1 MRHLKQARTD
11 HSILSTIALR
21 WSPYVWE
28 DRPVEP
34 AKLKSL
40 FEAARWA
47 PSSYNEQ
54 PWEYVIGIKGKG
66 QGFEKILSCL
76 VEFNQG
82 WAKHVP
88 VLAISVAAVKFR
100 KNDKPNVHSWHDV
113 GLASSLLCLQAV
125 ELGLAVH
132 QMAGFD
138 HDKAHEVLGIPD
150 GYETVA
156 AIAIGY
162 AGDVSDAQDEEAA
175 KRDSTE
181 RSRRPITEFVH
192 EGEWSRSAFA

>member
-1 MRHLKQARTD
+1 MSELKQAKPD
-11 HSILSTIALR
+11 HPILSVVAQR

-28 DRPVEP
+28 DRPVELS
-34 AKLKSL
+34 KLKSL

-54 PWEYVIGIKGKG
+54 PWEYVIGIKG
-66 QGFEKILSCL
+66 QGEGHEKILSCL
-76 VEFNQG
+76 IEFNQG
-82 WAKHVP
+82 WARQVP
-88 VLAISVAAVKFR
+88 VLAISVASMKFK
-100 KNDKPNVHSWHDV
+100 KNGNPNAHGWHDV

-125 ELGLAVH
+125 DLGLSVH

-138 HDKAHEVLGIPD
+138 HEKAKKVLEVPN

-162 AGDVSDAQDEEAA
+162 RGDPKRAKDQALIDRDLAQ
-175 KRDSTE
+175 RT
-181 RSRRPITEFVH
+181 RRPIAEFVH
-192 EGEWSRSAFA
+192 EGGWSKLAFA

>member
-1 MRHLKQARTD
+1 MSELKQAKTD
-11 HSILSTIALR
+11 HPVLPLIAKR

-34 AKLKSL
+34 SKLKSL

-54 PWEYVIGIKGKG
+54 PWEYVIGIKGEG
-66 QGFEKILSCL
+66 DGHDKILSCL
-76 VEFNQG
+76 IEFNQG
-82 WAKHVP
+82 WAKQVP
-88 VLAISVAAVKFR
+88 VLAISVASMKFK
-100 KNDKPNVHSWHDV
+100 KNGNPNAHGWHDV
-113 GLASSLLCLQAV
+113 GLASAFLCLQAV
-125 ELGLAVH
+125 DLGLYVH

-138 HDKAHEVLGIPD
+138 HEKAKKVLGVPD

-162 AGDVSDAQDEEAA
+162 RGDVKKATEKVLID
-175 KRDSTE
+175 RDLAE
-181 RSRRPITEFVH
+181 RTRRPIGEFVH
-192 EGEWSRSAFA
+192 QGGWKKSAFA